1 MADSEGMG
9 LRVGRSA
16 QRSDT
21 DLLGQGPRAP
31 EGFTA
36 LSYSAET
43 HHAGYPDPSDS
54 YRWGDQGT
62 EWPLDRFTRMIVQD
76 EEQPISRPAP
86 HSYYGDDNMEAY
98 RIVGPYCADNE
109 ATDDLGLF
117 SGATGP
123 TGHVTPR
130 RHPELTAPQ
139 SPV

>member
-1 MADSEGMG
+1 MG
-9 LRVGRSA
+9 LRVGASG

-36 LSYSAET
+36 LPYSAET

-62 EWPLDRFTRMIVQD
+62 EWPLDRFTRLIVQD
-76 EEQPISRPAP
+76 EEHPISRPAP

-109 ATDDLGLF
+109 ATNDLGLF

-123 TGHVTPR
+123 TGHVTPQ
-130 RHPELTAPQ
+130 RHPELAAPQ